1 MNQILLFLP
10 PPHTV
15 LQGSVLDGAALLELV
30 EGLKQNWLLNYDYLI
45 TGYIGVSIYV
55 FYRCRYSQS
64 KRRYRMLAARFRV
77 VPRGR
82 DPGAGCRS

>member
-1 MNQILLFLP
+1 
-10 PPHTV
+10 
-15 LQGSVLDGAALLELV
+15 
-30 EGLKQNWLLNYDYLI
+30 
-45 TGYIGVSIYV
+45 VSIYV